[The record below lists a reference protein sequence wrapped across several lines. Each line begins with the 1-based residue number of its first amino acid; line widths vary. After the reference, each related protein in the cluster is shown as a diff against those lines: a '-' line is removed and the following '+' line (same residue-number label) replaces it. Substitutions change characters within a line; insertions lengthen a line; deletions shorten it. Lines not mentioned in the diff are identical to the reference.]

1 MTGGGRM
8 TYKRYDILTVLV
20 WVILGAALIVLGFFL
35 RRPDFGER
43 VWWVVMGVGIALV
56 VVGIVSIVFSV
67 RQDVELDCPHCGGKV
82 VPQVKSSTSHLYL
95 TTAEE
100 EEGEEQEEEVGE
112 KEAGEGDVAGSG
124 QGKPKNLEN

>member
-1 MTGGGRM
+1 MTGGSRM

-35 RRPDFGER
+35 KRPDFGER

-56 VVGIVSIVFSV
+56 VVGIVSIVFSM

-82 VPQVKSSTSHLYL
+82 VPRVKSSTSHLYL
-95 TTAEE
+95 TTVEEEEEEEEEASSAEE
-100 EEGEEQEEEVGE
+100 ET
-112 KEAGEGDVAGSG
+112 KS
-124 QGKPKNLEN
+124 PEN